1 MASHTCAR
9 CSSSSGSAFWFVR
22 RSNKM
27 SDPRN
32 QAWAQHQHLEGK
44 SLSHVIF
51 DTLDFF
57 YRQTVTGQ
65 ATMALNRQRTG

>member
-1 MASHTCAR
+1 MASITWAR

-32 QAWAQHQHLEGK
+32 QARAEHQQLEGK
-44 SLSHVIF
+44 SLSHLLF
-51 DTLDFF
+51 GMEELHPGLFH
-57 YRQTVTGQ
+57 RQIVTGQ
-65 ATMALNRQRTG
+65 ETMALN